1 MESLSKTDTAGAP
14 VLDLDFAKTIEESKQ
29 AVQSE
34 KPKETKRGRGRP
46 KKEHSEAPRTSEP
59 VAPPAASPPDL
70 TPYLA
75 TPIQMISNM
84 PARKHK
90 IPELALT
97 PQEALDCAKALNECF
112 NVFVP
117 NMNEMSPKTAAI
129 LSAAMVFGSIGFS
142 KYQIYAE
149 VTAARAA
156 QVQRPGDEPRVKN
169 DSEIKLEPGQLPAE
183 NYFRR

>member
-14 VLDLDFAKTIEESKQ
+14 VLDLDFAKTIEESKI

-46 KKEHSEAPRTSEP
+46 KKEHSEAPASQATAP
-59 VAPPAASPPDL
+59 VAPPSAPPDL
-70 TPYLA
+70 SPYLA
-75 TPIQMISNM
+75 TPIQMLSNM

-97 PQEALDCAKALNECF
+97 QQEALDCAKALNECF

-149 VTAARAA
+149 VTTARAA
-156 QVQRPGDEPRVKN
+156 
-169 DSEIKLEPGQLPAE
+169 
-183 NYFRR
+183 